1 MAIFPV
7 FKLIIRL
14 KIEFIGSQT
23 IEFALVT
30 WWAICLILEL
40 SSPNLI
46 ACFAAVV
53 CILALFLPTSCEP
66 SDTQTI
72 LQVILFK
79 SWDWSN
85 LECVWFACEIIRIV
99 HKKILNGPFSSGAY
113 SGFFSGVQCTRYYKH
128 AREHCTPETGVISVK
143 FACQDSIDMCD
154 IFTPFPPKV
163 EF

>member
-14 KIEFIGSQT
+14 KIEYIDRKN

-72 LQVILFK
+72 LQVIPFK

-113 SGFFSGVQCTRYYKH
+113 SVFFLQGCSARDITSMHVNIVPLKQAWFLSNSH
-128 AREHCTPETGVISVK
+128 AKIL
-143 FACQDSIDMCD
+143 
-154 IFTPFPPKV
+154 
-163 EF
+163 